1 MPRKK
6 LTLSERVAALE
17 GTVRK
22 MENERME
29 VFTGITSQLGELKQR
44 VWDHERHHEKAA
56 PRKRVSVLAR
66 VAYKQLQ
73 ANPISF
79 CLVVVAAMYIGGRV
93 IGIVNF

>member
-17 GTVRK
+17 GTIRK

-29 VFTGITSQLGELKQR
+29 VFAGITSQLGELKER
-44 VWDHERHHEKAA
+44 VWDHERQHEKAYS
-56 PRKRVSVLAR
+56 RKKVFVLTRA
-66 VAYKQLQ
+66 AYKQLQ